1 MRLVA
6 LAALALAA
14 LALAACGS
22 SKKSSDSSSSAAP
35 TPKPATLALT
45 VTETGKAAKITAPPK
60 TSAGLVE
67 VTLTNQGKAPHAA
80 QLIRI
85 DGNHTP
91 MEALKIIGAGG
102 KIPSWLHAAGGL
114 GATPPGQPASAVQD
128 LTAGKYVVADVG
140 GPSSG
145 PPAFTQL
152 AVTGTGKGGTLPS
165 TPTTITG
172 AQAGKDRYRWDVS
185 GTLKTGANQVTFA
198 SKGDEA
204 IHFLGVI
211 PLKGNPSDAQIVK
224 GMSAQGKPPA
234 FLDVSNASD
243 SAALDG
249 GHTLTTTVN
258 IKKPGTYVLY
268 CPLADRDGGKPH
280 FMEGM
285 IKKITVK

>member
-1 MRLVA
+1 MA
-6 LAALALAA
+6 LLAVMAVAALALV
-14 LALAACGS
+14 ACGT
-22 SKKSSDSSSSAAP
+22 SKKSSSSSSSSSSAPAS
-35 TPKPATLALT
+35 KPATLAVT
-45 VTETGKAAKITAPPK
+45 VTESGRTPKLTAPAQ
-60 TSAGLVE
+60 TSAGVVE
-67 VTLTNQGKAPHAA
+67 VKLTNQGKAPHAA

-85 DGNHTP
+85 DGNHPP

-102 KIPSWLHAAGGL
+102 KIPSWLRAAGGL
-114 GATPPGQPASAVQD
+114 GATPPGQAASAVQD
-128 LTAGKYVVADVG
+128 LTPGKYVAADVG

-145 PPAFTQL
+145 PPAFAQFT
-152 AVTGTGKGGTLPS
+152 VTGKGGGTLPS

-211 PLKGNPSDAQIVK
+211 PLKGNPSDAQIAK

-234 FLDVSNASD
+234 FLDVSNSTNT
-243 SAALDG
+243 AALDG
-249 GHTLTTTVN
+249 GHNLTTTVN

-280 FMEGM
+280 FAEGM